1 MDPLLIAFLVKLAIL
16 SLWIAI
22 PFTVK
27 SLKNGHLCDQHP
39 MYLSGPSEKCTPWRR
54 KSKFYVILAR
64 SRVRLEKVNGT
75 IHI

>member
-39 MYLSGPSEKCTPWRR
+39 MYLSGPSEKMH
-54 KSKFYVILAR
+54 A
-64 SRVRLEKVNGT
+64 LEKK
-75 IHI
+75 I